1 MIFKIGTET
10 TVGELKEFLA
20 NVPDDALI
28 YTECNGEIMADVIL
42 DHNVDGELHELYIES
57 RNVDL

>member
-1 MIFKIGTET
+1 MIFTINTET
-10 TVGELKEFLA
+10 TVGKLKEFLA
-20 NVPDDALI
+20 NIPDDALI
-28 YTECNGEIMADVIL
+28 YTECNGEIMADVRF